1 MTKSRPVVVIATD
14 ASVRA
19 DRASAA
25 WATRRGEH
33 ATASL
38 WPATDNTDTAEA
50 TAIVLALQAADPNRG
65 VHIITDSLM
74 TVTALRR
81 TATHRYPDGV
91 KRHLDVVNSIL
102 DIARARRAPAH
113 IHWQRAHTG
122 GDGTAALQH
131 AADRL
136 AFHAGRGSL
145 HLLTGDTDTDFAAA
159 ARTRWETTP
168 AGDCN
173 CRWRAPADDT
183 DQYMVLLRPAK
194 LRASH
199 TAGRIEPSDEPTLAR
214 GTR

>member
-19 DRASAA
+19 GRASVA
-25 WATRRGEH
+25 WVTRRGEQ

-50 TAIVLALQAADPNRG
+50 TAIVLALRTADPNRG

-91 KRHLDVVNSIL
+91 KQHLDVVNTIL
-102 DIARARRAPAH
+102 DIARARRAPTH

-145 HLLTGDTDTDFAAA
+145 HLLTDFAAA

-173 CRWRAPADDT
+173 CRWRAPADGA
-183 DQYMVLLRPAK
+183 DQYTVLFRPGK

-199 TAGRIEPSDEPTLAR
+199 TAGRIEPSDEL
-214 GTR
+214 TRTQGA

>member
-14 ASVRA
+14 ASVRT
-19 DRASAA
+19 DRASVA
-25 WATRRGEH
+25 WVTRRGEH

-38 WPATDNTDTAEA
+38 WPETNDTDTAEA

-81 TATHRYPDGV
+81 TAHRRYPDGV
-91 KRHLDVVNSIL
+91 KQHLDVVNTIL
-102 DIARARRAPAH
+102 DLSRARRAPTH
-113 IHWQRAHTG
+113 VHWQRAHTG

-136 AFHAGRGSL
+136 AFHAARGSL
-145 HLLTGDTDTDFAAA
+145 RPLTGDIPDGFPTA
-159 ARTRWETTP
+159 ARTRWETSP

-173 CRWRAPADDT
+173 CRWRAPT
-183 DQYMVLLRPAK
+183 DGDPNDHTVHLRPAK
-194 LRASH
+194 VQDFLDID
-199 TAGRIEPSDEPTLAR
+199 RIEAFAR
-214 GTR
+214 TKQGA